1 MSSAN
6 QSNRPPIAQAA
17 TSFEGDAHDHGACVE
32 RALAQAAQLCARNGA
47 RLTDLRRRVLELIW
61 TSHAPV
67 GAYDLLE
74 RLSADQGR
82 TAPPTVYRA
91 LDFLLAQGLIH
102 RVESLNAFV
111 GCADPGDDHAGQ
123 FLICTDCGNAAE
135 LHDPRIDKAITVST
149 ADLGFRATR
158 RTVEVLGLC
167 PSCVTSAEDG
177 QKKAGT
183 DAR

>member
-1 MSSAN
+1 MRLSF
-6 QSNRPPIAQAA
+6 AA
-17 TSFEGDAHDHGACVE
+17 TSFEGDEHDHQACVE
-32 RALAQAAQLCARNGA
+32 RALERAALLCAQNGA
-47 RLTDLRRRVLELIW
+47 RLTNLRRRVLELVW

-74 RLSADQGR
+74 RLSKDQGR

-91 LDFLLAQGLIH
+91 LDFLLSQGLIH

-123 FLICTDCGNAAE
+123 FLICTGCGNAAE
-135 LHDPRIDKAITVST
+135 LHDARIDKAIAVST

-158 RTVEVLGLC
+158 KTVEVLGLC
-167 PSCVTSAEDG
+167 PACREPGGEGSGGD
-177 QKKAGT
+177 
-183 DAR
+183 

>member
-1 MSSAN
+1 MKPMK
-6 QSNRPPIAQAA
+6 RPLTTQA
-17 TSFEGDAHDHGACVE
+17 SFEGEAHDHKACVE
-32 RALAQAAQLCARNGA
+32 HALARATEVCARSGA

-74 RLSADQGR
+74 KLSQDQGR

-91 LDFLLAQGLIH
+91 LEFLLAQGLIH

-135 LHDPRIDKAITVST
+135 LHDTRIDKAIAVST
-149 ADLGFRATR
+149 AKLGFRPTR
-158 RTVEVLGLC
+158 KTVEILGLC
-167 PSCVTSAEDG
+167 PSCVTSEEGSADG
-177 QKKAGT
+177 
-183 DAR
+183 